1 VGSKSKSSTASTN
14 TTKDF
19 VTNNVDNRVG
29 EGDIGGNINLTLSD
43 ITANKSSSGSK
54 GVGVGGGDGGVGGV
68 NVDIMTSDFGALDT
82 ASDLSDRAFAFSEN
96 VASSLSAG
104 STNAINKAIEVAQG
118 ATQDEG
124 ARTNQLLIIAVGG
137 VAAVVLMGVIFKGRK

>member
-1 VGSKSKSSTASTN
+1 MGSSSKASTSSIN

-43 ITANKSSSGSK
+43 ITTSGGSR
-54 GVGVGGGDGGVGGV
+54 GGKTGGAGDSRGGV
-68 NVDIMTSDFGALDT
+68 NVDIMTSDFGALDA
-82 ASDLSDRAFAFSEN
+82 ASDLSDRAFSFSEN
-96 VASSLSAG
+96 VASSLSAS
-104 STNAINKAIEVAQG
+104 STNAINKAIEVAQD

-124 ARTNQLLIIAVGG
+124 ARTTQLVIIAVAG
-137 VAAVVLMGVIFKGRK
+137 VAGVMLLGNLFKGRK